1 MEAEE
6 YQSYNVYRG
15 LQKPLIMF
23 GLKGQN
29 ILWGAGT
36 FFAILV
42 SVGICLSFFG
52 FFIALLVGASVLGFG
67 IYRIN
72 KNIKKGLHNRKEY
85 KGTWIVTNLIKTS

>member
-42 SVGICLSFFG
+42 
-52 FFIALLVGASVLGFG
+52 
-67 IYRIN
+67 
-72 KNIKKGLHNRKEY
+72 
-85 KGTWIVTNLIKTS
+85 